1 MSVMETLKEK
11 TWPLHQR
18 AERHPLQAAIVR
30 GKLPADQYAEHL
42 GQMLLVHRAL
52 EKHLAKLVDKDERV
66 AKVVR
71 PEQYQEPYLLDDLA
85 HFGGSTEPDGLAPTN
100 DLIDKFHAEASQRPL
115 FLLGAHYVLEGSNN
129 GNRFIVKAVRPAY
142 GLEPGK
148 GDRYLDPYGDEQPAK
163 WAAFKDA
170 MTEADFSQAEQDAI
184 LDGANAMFEGMIA
197 MFDAMAA
204 KHGIEAPAG
213 AGRP

>member
-1 MSVMETLKEK
+1 MSLMTRLKEE
-11 TWPLHQR
+11 TWGLHTR
-18 AERHPLQAAIVR
+18 AEKHPLQASIVR
-30 GKLPADQYAEHL
+30 GQLPRAQYAEHL

-52 EKHLAKLVDKDERV
+52 EKHLARLVEMDERV
-66 AKVVR
+66 GSVVR
-71 PEQYQEPYLLDDLA
+71 SEQFQEPYLLDDLS
-85 HFGGSTEPDGLAPTN
+85 HFGGSTEPDPLPATLA
-100 DLIDKFHAEASQRPL
+100 LIDKFHSEASARPL

-129 GNRFIVKAVRPAY
+129 GNRFIAKAVRPAY

-163 WAAFKDA
+163 WGAFKAA
-170 MTEADFSQAEQDAI
+170 MEAAEFSGEDQQTI

-197 MFDAMAA
+197 MFDDMAS
-204 KHGIEAPAG
+204 KHGIGAPTG